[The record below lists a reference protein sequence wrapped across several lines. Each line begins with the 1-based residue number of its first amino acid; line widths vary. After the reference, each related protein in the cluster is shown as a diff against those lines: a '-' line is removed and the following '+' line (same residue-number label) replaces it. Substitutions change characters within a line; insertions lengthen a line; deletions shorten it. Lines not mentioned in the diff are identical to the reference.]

1 MLSLITLNGYPSIL
15 KFAFAPIVDTYY
27 STKIGKRKTYIVGI
41 SIFHSILWIILSF
54 WMDDFF
60 NEDKIFYIVV
70 CGLIF
75 NFTGV
80 LKYAADFGFLVTHF
94 RPEV

>member
-1 MLSLITLNGYPSIL
+1 
-15 KFAFAPIVDTYY
+15 
-27 STKIGKRKTYIVGI
+27 
-41 SIFHSILWIILSF
+41 
-54 WMDDFF
+54 MDDFF